1 MRRVFLFIP
10 MLLAIILGVTLY
22 AGIGKD
28 STALESELI
37 GDPVP
42 MFELASLEDADV
54 TLGPELFRG
63 HVSLMNVWGTWC
75 PACRDEHGD
84 LVWLAREKGVRIV
97 GLNYKDTRAK
107 AIEWLDT
114 LGDPYSVNIYD
125 PEGRL
130 GYDMGVYGAPETFVI
145 DKEGIVRYRH
155 VGVVDEKVWETTLE
169 PLVREYGGE
178 G

>member
-1 MRRVFLFIP
+1 
-10 MLLAIILGVTLY
+10 MLLALGLGIVLY
-22 AGIGKD
+22 TGIGKD
-28 STALESELI
+28 SSALESELV
-37 GDPVP
+37 GKPVP
-42 MFELASLEDADV
+42 MFELASLEDASV
-54 TLGPELFRG
+54 ALGPELFKG
-63 HVSLMNVWGTWC
+63 QVSLMNVWGTWC
-75 PACRDEHGD
+75 PACRDEHDD
-84 LVWLAREKGVRIV
+84 LVWLARDKGVRIV
-97 GLNYKDTRAK
+97 GLNYKDTRAR

-114 LGDPYSVNIYD
+114 LGDPYQVNIYD

-155 VGVVDEKVWETTLE
+155 VGVVNEKVWDNTLA